1 MRIICIVFV
10 LFLRHS
16 ELFGQAA
23 FFRRDMPV
31 GDRPSTVV
39 GGDFNGDSRPDLAVN
54 SFLGLSVLLNTGG
67 GSFARP
73 LTIPA
78 EIHPMFGPTPAQYT
92 LAADFNRDGRL
103 DLVGAVDATDPPLR
117 RVLRLL
123 LGRSD
128 GTFTQRDIESGQ
140 LVVAG
145 TGDFNGD
152 RIPDLVI
159 EAKMSLIVLLGNG
172 EGAFQHGARI
182 SASGSGTR
190 VAEFNR
196 DGFSDVAANLP
207 QSRLGV
213 WLNRGDGTFR
223 PPVETSDAGVGVVA
237 DFNRDGIPDI
247 ATGTEVLLGKG
258 DGTFQAIRYIP
269 SRRGFPIP
277 FAAGDLDGD
286 GQIDLMGWLYN
297 EAEPTYLSISRGR
310 GDGTLSLPVDLV
322 VGWQATGQAAAD
334 MDGDGRPDVVTSNF
348 RSNTVTLLMP
358 RTAGAPN
365 LNRAVSAASGTA
377 TVAAESLASLFMST
391 GTATTEIA
399 AAPYPAMLGGIGL
412 EVRDSAGATGL
423 APLLFVSPTQIN
435 FQVPAGTAFGEA
447 ALILTNDR
455 APTPVGGMQVD
466 AVAPALF
473 MLSHANSTPAA
484 LGVRVAADG
493 QQTPVPV
500 FNCSGPPVASPFF
513 CGPAPMR
520 LAGDPIYLSFY
531 ATGFRGADSSN
542 VTASVNAVR
551 LPVAYAGPQG
561 TPGVDQINVRLLPEA
576 ALGPPGFVTL
586 RSTVSWRIRRCFNLF
601 GDWRMFTPILFSPAR
616 TEVLRIA

>member
-1 MRIICIVFV
+1 MRIRIICIVLV

-39 GGDFNGDSRPDLAVN
+39 VGDFNGDSRPDLAVN

-123 LGRSD
+123 LGRGD

-140 LVVAG
+140 LVVVG

-159 EAKMSLIVLLGNG
+159 EAEMSLIVLLGNG
-172 EGAFQHGARI
+172 EGAFQRGARI
-182 SASGSGTR
+182 SASGSGAR
-190 VAEFNR
+190 VADFNR
-196 DGFSDVAANLP
+196 DGLSDVATNLP
-207 QSRLGV
+207 QGGLTV

-223 PPVETSDAGVGVVA
+223 LPVETSDAGAGVVG
-237 DFNRDGIPDI
+237 DFNRDGVPDM

-277 FAAGDLDGD
+277 FAAAYFDGD
-286 GQIDLMGWLYN
+286 GQTDLIGWLYTEGEQN
-297 EAEPTYLSISRGR
+297 YLSIFRGR
-310 GDGTLSLPVDLV
+310 GDGTLSLPVDFV
-322 VGWQATGQAAAD
+322 VGWQATGQAAVD
-334 MDGDGRPDVVTSNF
+334 MDGDGRPEVVTSNF

-358 RTAGAPN
+358 RAAGAPN

-377 TVAAESLASLFMST
+377 TVAPESLASLFVPT
-391 GTATTEIA
+391 GAAATETA
-399 AAPYPAMLGGIGL
+399 AAPYPMRLGGVSL
-412 EVRDSAGATGL
+412 EVRDSAGATRPV
-423 APLLFVSPTQIN
+423 PLVFVSPTQIN
-435 FQVPAGTAFGEA
+435 FQVPAGTAVGEA

-455 APTPVGGMQVD
+455 GSTPVGGMQVD

-473 MLSHANSTPAA
+473 MVFHPNSTPAA

-493 QQTPVPV
+493 QHTPVPV
-500 FNCSGPPVASPFF
+500 FNCFGPPGANPVS
-513 CGPAPMR
+513 CGPATIR
-520 LAGDPIYLSFY
+520 LVGDPVYVSFY

-542 VTASVNAVR
+542 VTASINGVR
-551 LPVAYAGPQG
+551 LPIEYAGPQG
-561 TPGVDQINVRLLPEA
+561 TPGLDQINVRLLPEA
-576 ALGPPGFVTL
+576 AGPLAFVT
-586 RSTVSWRIRRCFNLF
+586 
-601 GDWRMFTPILFSPAR
+601 
-616 TEVLRIA
+616 IAIDGVVANTALLQLVR